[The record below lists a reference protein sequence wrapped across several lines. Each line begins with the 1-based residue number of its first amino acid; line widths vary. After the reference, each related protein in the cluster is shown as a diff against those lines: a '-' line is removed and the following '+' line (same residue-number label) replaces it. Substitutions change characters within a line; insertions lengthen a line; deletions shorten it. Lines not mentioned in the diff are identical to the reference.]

1 MDLRQKFLPDFL
13 RDLQNVSKAYD
24 AFDEFLKVAEAKK
37 GEDFE
42 QIPAALQ
49 AAFILTYRS
58 VLAKYL

>member
-1 MDLRQKFLPDFL
+1 MLYKDFKEA
-13 RDLQNVSKAYD
+13 VKVVGFTSV
-24 AFDEFLKVAEAKK
+24 DEFLKVAEAKK